1 MTVGQNFVTVG
12 LMKYFSLN
20 VNISLIVPALVILGF
35 LFSLT
40 RKYVKRSQ
48 YLKTLDQ
55 AQKDQ
60 YTVLRR
66 SCLWAYDHFV
76 FPYINVFNMIVFF
89 STILY
94 LQSLPTASSAPLE
107 DSQLNRFIVMT
118 SFSPHLLIAFM
129 TFLIFCSEVFGSYDE
144 FQHSRLTEQ
153 EKARVPKSLIEKLE
167 HDENNPDRPNYK
179 PGYVLFYL
187 LFYLVVEIILMLNV
201 LLPSLK
207 DFGVEIMTGV
217 SFVYLLFVWTWK
229 PYHEAVEFH
238 NKALRLNHLT
248 VFLFMVGSVVT
259 KRVQTNVT
267 FYVVFIYV
275 ILCMLAVVTVCGYLR
290 IVVEYKFRKK
300 LLDNPSLMETDIK
313 TKKGKYKLETDQKL
327 EKKDSLLK
335 NNPFVFENQVK
346 DFVCF

>member
-1 MTVGQNFVTVG
+1 MTVDEKFVTVG

-20 VNISLIVPALVILGF
+20 VNISLIVSALVILSF
-35 LFSLT
+35 IFSLT

-66 SCLWAYDHFV
+66 SCLWVYDHFV
-76 FPYINVFNMIVFF
+76 FPYLNLFNMIVFF

-94 LQSLPTASSAPLE
+94 LQSLPTASSAQLE
-107 DSQLNRFIVMT
+107 DSQLNRFIEMT

-144 FQHSRLTEQ
+144 FQHSCLTEK

-187 LFYLVVEIILMLNV
+187 LFYLMVEVTLMLNV

-207 DFGVEIMTGV
+207 DFGVEIMTCV
-217 SFVYLLFVWTWK
+217 SFVYLLFVWIWK

-259 KRVQTNVT
+259 KRVQMNVT

-275 ILCMLAVVTVCGYLR
+275 ILCMMGVVAVCGYLR
-290 IVVEYKFRKK
+290 IVVEYRFRKK
-300 LLDNPSLMETDIK
+300 LEDDPTIME
-313 TKKGKYKLETDQKL
+313 E
-327 EKKDSLLK
+327 
-335 NNPFVFENQVK
+335 ENK
-346 DFVCF
+346 